1 MSDTARHPTFRSA
14 GIIGLGLIGGSIA
27 RDLSA
32 LGVRVLAYDR
42 DSATIDLARAEGIVD
57 EPLDASLAGLQSA
70 EIVVV
75 AVPVSSLRT
84 VLAALPA
91 LQRARLITDV
101 GSTKRS
107 ALQAAE
113 SLGIGERFVGSH
125 PMTGDHRSGWR
136 ASRAGLFD
144 SARVYLCRSQHTRG
158 DALVLAQ
165 ELWQVLG
172 ARPEEISAD
181 AHDRLLAY
189 ASHLPQA
196 VATALA
202 LALDGAGVSR
212 AALGPGGRDA
222 TRLAGG
228 SVDMWT
234 AIARDNADALLPAI
248 GALETQLQR
257 LREAFSGGD
266 ETAIRDL
273 FGGAR
278 AWSIADGEAITTKD
292 LLEPRADPS
301 SATPAQRLRAIMH
314 FDRCIL

>member
-1 MSDTARHPTFRSA
+1 MGANRVHPCRQRRQIRGGRRIAELLHTQSDEQ
-14 GIIGLGLIGGSIA
+14 LIAIKPFE
-27 RDLSA
+27 
-32 LGVRVLAYDR
+32 V
-42 DSATIDLARAEGIVD
+42 ARAWRA
-57 EPLDASLAGLQSA
+57 EPR
-70 EIVVV
+70 EVVRGF
-75 AVPVSSLRT
+75 L
-84 VLAALPA
+84 
-91 LQRARLITDV
+91 
-101 GSTKRS
+101 
-107 ALQAAE
+107 
-113 SLGIGERFVGSH
+113 H
-125 PMTGDHRSGWR
+125 

-144 SARVYLCRSQHTRG
+144 SARIYLCRSQHTRG

-212 AALGPGGRDA
+212 AALGPGGRDV

-257 LREAFSGGD
+257 LKAAFSAGD

-278 AWSIADGEAITTKD
+278 AWSTADGAG
-292 LLEPRADPS
+292 
-301 SATPAQRLRAIMH
+301 Q
-314 FDRCIL
+314 